1 MATNKQE
8 GIKEAASE
16 YNSTEAVKLPNTES
30 IPYYEITTT
39 PRGYCIIIDNAANNT
54 FGGDEENKKLTK
66 CLEESLAFHVE
77 HFTKLN
83 TKSIHRL
90 LQHLSKVDHSSY
102 SCLMVIVLG
111 RGRNGF
117 VYDHDNK
124 LIEFHKIMSYF
135 TPDRCTTLEGKP
147 KLFLFQTVDDGT
159 ESKEIRFHT
168 ELTDSYQAFCE
179 LSLSAILR
187 NTSFVHKLFEDVV
200 QNRGVVVD
208 DVLKQKA
215 SLMTYSSLNGK
226 KLFLPTLQNTNVTV
240 KRERLFLELKMATE
254 VWIPMRESIISDI
267 SSQENK
273 DTLNK
278 IANDNRKRKISG
290 SSISIIGGL
299 IAIIG
304 FALISVTFAGSIVIS
319 VVGTFIA
326 LYGAVI
332 SVTATFVKFR
342 LQKQILNE
350 AKEAIVIDKELWEI
364 VEKLVEK
371 CNKIS
376 EETLGNFEKFNFEE
390 ISVIARNVFR
400 TIAHLGIFTAQGGVQ
415 ITRSGGLIATHTIRI
430 ASTALRT
437 IAIVGIV
444 TTILILPFDILELVY
459 NAYRLYHSKES
470 KIVLKINEITNE
482 LQKQLD
488 KVQDELREREQE
500 ADGGMADK
508 RELFTTQV
516 SRELETVIAI

>member
-1 MATNKQE
+1 
-8 GIKEAASE
+8 
-16 YNSTEAVKLPNTES
+16 
-30 IPYYEITTT
+30 
-39 PRGYCIIIDNAANNT
+39 
-54 FGGDEENKKLTK
+54 
-66 CLEESLAFHVE
+66 
-77 HFTKLN
+77 
-83 TKSIHRL
+83 
-90 LQHLSKVDHSSY
+90 
-102 SCLMVIVLG
+102 
-111 RGRNGF
+111 
-117 VYDHDNK
+117 
-124 LIEFHKIMSYF
+124 
-135 TPDRCTTLEGKP
+135 
-147 KLFLFQTVDDGT
+147 
-159 ESKEIRFHT
+159 
-168 ELTDSYQAFCE
+168 
-179 LSLSAILR
+179 
-187 NTSFVHKLFEDVV
+187 
-200 QNRGVVVD
+200 
-208 DVLKQKA
+208 
-215 SLMTYSSLNGK
+215 
-226 KLFLPTLQNTNVTV
+226 
-240 KRERLFLELKMATE
+240 MATE
-254 VWIPMRESIISDI
+254 VWIPIRESIISDI

-319 VVGTFIA
+319 VFGTFVA

-332 SVTATFVKFR
+332 SVTATVVKFR

-350 AKEAIVIDKELWEI
+350 TKEAIMIDKQLWEI

-376 EETLGNFEKFNFEE
+376 EETLENFKKLDFEE

-400 TIAHLGIFTAQGGVQ
+400 TIAHLGIFSVQGGVQ

-444 TTILILPFDILELVY
+444 TTILILPFDIGELIF

-470 KIVLKINEITNE
+470 KIVLKIDEIANE

-488 KVQDELREREQE
+488 KVQDELRERENEIMITMSGEQE
-500 ADGGMADK
+500 TDGGMPDNT
-508 RELFTTQV
+508 EL
-516 SRELETVIAI
+516 